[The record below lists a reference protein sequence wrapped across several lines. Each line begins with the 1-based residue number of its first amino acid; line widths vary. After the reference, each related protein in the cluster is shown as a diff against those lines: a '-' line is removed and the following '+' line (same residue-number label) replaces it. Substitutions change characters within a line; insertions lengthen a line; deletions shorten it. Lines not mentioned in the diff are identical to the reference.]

1 MSRTKPVAVRFYF
14 DADVLGLAHLVAALR
29 SDATYPG
36 DPGAVVKRRERP
48 ACLIANPATKDDLWI
63 PQVASLGWL
72 IITAREV
79 YVVVDPA
86 SGKVGV
92 TQAGPPTVT
101 GIADRAPN
109 ASGWYAAPVTVS
121 WTSKASSDLAAP
133 ASTPG
138 PTVLSLSGRAQ
149 SATSAAACDHFG
161 NCATGTYGPVNIDL
175 DVPQVALAVQPTAPN
190 GRNGWY
196 TSPPSVQASCTDA
209 LSGIAT
215 CAQPVTVPDG
225 TAQRVSL
232 TATDLAGNA
241 ASATTRAL
249 NVDTHGPVL
258 SVSGGAAEATYVLG
272 QVPVASCTA
281 TDAVSGVDGSCTG
294 SVSGGT
300 TNGVRSFPYT
310 ARAADLAGNVTAQT
324 ITYDVVYAWNGFA
337 QPVNDTAHQVGSATS
352 VFKAGRTVPLRFSLA
367 NAQGQVVVPTT
378 APIWV
383 MPAQGGAM
391 STPVNE
397 QVYSDA
403 ADSGQV
409 YRATGS
415 TWNYNWSTKGLGS
428 AWWRVG
434 VRLDDCT
441 THDVTVGLQ

>member
-1 MSRTKPVAVRFYF
+1 MPKANNAGYSAVE
-14 DADVLGLAHLVAALR
+14 AD
-29 SDATYPG
+29 
-36 DPGAVVKRRERP
+36 
-48 ACLIANPATKDDLWI
+48 KD
-63 PQVASLGWL
+63 
-72 IITAREV
+72 REV

-121 WTSKASSDLAAP
+121 STSKASSDLAAP
-133 ASTPG
+133 ASTPA

-175 DVPQVALAVQPTAPN
+175 DAPQVALAVQPTAPN

-209 LSGIAT
+209 MSGIAT

-225 TAQRVSL
+225 AAQRVSL

-258 SVSGGAAEATYVLG
+258 SVSG
-272 QVPVASCTA
+272 QR
-281 TDAVSGVDGSCTG
+281 GS
-294 SVSGGT
+294 
-300 TNGVRSFPYT
+300 
-310 ARAADLAGNVTAQT
+310 
-324 ITYDVVYAWNGFA
+324 
-337 QPVNDTAHQVGSATS
+337 
-352 VFKAGRTVPLRFSLA
+352 
-367 NAQGQVVVPTT
+367 
-378 APIWV
+378 
-383 MPAQGGAM
+383 
-391 STPVNE
+391 
-397 QVYSDA
+397 
-403 ADSGQV
+403 
-409 YRATGS
+409 
-415 TWNYNWSTKGLGS
+415 
-428 AWWRVG
+428 
-434 VRLDDCT
+434 
-441 THDVTVGLQ
+441 